1 MKKLL
6 ICGLVLIG
14 LGCAENEQSVRALD
28 AYFKLDSLLDA
39 EVAYLTSKQ
48 AKLNK
53 QVIMD
58 GQEESQRFRPDSSQW
73 SDEFVII
80 RDFSLNKPHYVGAYK
95 KTERNGN
102 TLLELNESI
111 DAPVKSFELMYENGS
126 LQQIQATYF
135 EDKTIYQ
142 HKRDLTLT
150 FEDNRLKAYTIKG
163 FQKMV
168 LKDTITYSISGKV
181 SINE

>member
-6 ICGLVLIG
+6 ICGLILVG
-14 LGCAENEQSVRALD
+14 MGCAENKQSVRALD
-28 AYFKLDSLLDA
+28 TYFPLDSLLDA
-39 EVAYLTSKQ
+39 EVAYLTAQ
-48 AKLNK
+48 RAALQK
-53 QVIMD
+53 QVVMD
-58 GQEESQRFRPDSSQW
+58 DQQEHQSLRPDSSQW
-73 SDEFVII
+73 NDEFVII

-95 KTERNGN
+95 QTAQDN
-102 TLLELNESI
+102 TVLLELKDDI
-111 DAPVKSFELMYENGS
+111 DAPVKSFLLAYEDKN
-126 LQQIQATYF
+126 LKQIKATYF

-142 HKRDLTLT
+142 HKRLLTLD
-150 FEDNRLKAYTIKG
+150 FVNNRLKAYTIKG